1 MNTTTPNAALPG
13 SSDLHDVTLSVIAP
27 CLNEEGSVDAL
38 VDRTLATFDEMK
50 LEGELILVD
59 DGSDDDTWQ
68 RIAARSQR
76 DRRVNGQRQHGNFG
90 IEAAWRKGLH
100 VAKGHLVCFID
111 SDLQNR
117 PEDIARLFKAYIQN
131 VPDLVQA
138 VRHPVRGL
146 RRRRLFSRGLNIL
159 LNAAFGTRLRDNKS
173 GFILGRKTS
182 VQPLLE
188 HRRAYRYF
196 QSFIGAAAG
205 ARGYSIVEVDTEF
218 DQRQAGSSFLS
229 RFPILVSARIVWEL
243 LKFKLEVRELSR
255 ANRRGV
261 DWFGRALSV
270 QGGAA

>member
-1 MNTTTPNAALPG
+1 MTTPSPTFSG
-13 SSDLHDVTLSVIAP
+13 SADLHGVTLSVIAP
-27 CLNEEGSVDAL
+27 CFNEEGNVDAL
-38 VDRTLATFDEMK
+38 VSRTLTTFDDMK
-50 LEGELILVD
+50 VEGELILVD
-59 DGSDDDTWQ
+59 DGSDDNTWE
-68 RIAARSQR
+68 RISAQSQR

-90 IEAAWRKGLH
+90 IEAAWRKGLL

-117 PEDIARLFKAYIQN
+117 PEDIALLFKAYIQH

-146 RRRRLFSRGLNIL
+146 RRRKLFSRGLNIL

-173 GFILGRKTS
+173 GFILGRRSS

-188 HRRAYRYF
+188 HRGTYRYF

-205 ARGYSIVEVDTEF
+205 ARGYSIVEVDTQF

-243 LKFKLEVRELSR
+243 LKFKLEARELSR
-255 ANRRGV
+255 ANGRGV
-261 DWFGRALSV
+261 DWFGKSISL
-270 QGGAA
+270 QGGTA